1 MKEIVQTAREQGY
14 VTTLM
19 GRRRYLPD
27 LHSKNF
33 NVRSGAERIALN
45 TPIQGTAADIIKL
58 AMLRVRDA
66 LSGMQARLV
75 LQIHDELI
83 VECPQ
88 EEAEQVKHI
97 VTEAMEGVMQLAVP
111 LEAEAKIGES
121 WYAAK

>member
-1 MKEIVQTAREQGY
+1 
-14 VTTLM
+14 
-19 GRRRYLPD
+19 
-27 LHSKNF
+27 
-33 NVRSGAERIALN
+33 
-45 TPIQGTAADIIKL
+45 
-58 AMLRVRDA
+58 
-66 LSGMQARLV
+66 MQARLV